1 MENKNQ
7 LIQYQL
13 INPSDPYTF
22 LAPDLETAALT
33 VFCLGTMYG
42 AEPQG
47 KGENVPVFYLVEQ
60 KNGMK
65 RNLTEDQKKE

>member
-22 LAPDLETAALT
+22 LAPDLETAA
-33 VFCLGTMYG
+33 
-42 AEPQG
+42 
-47 KGENVPVFYLVEQ
+47 
-60 KNGMK
+60 K